1 MDDPLKTRLSG
12 SENTSNVGWQD
23 LGQDLGQDGRRAKQ
37 DRRQNKLPYSG
48 PERRSP
54 GRDRRQFNLADAS

>member
-12 SENTSNVGWQD
+12 SENTSNVGW
-23 LGQDLGQDGRRAKQ
+23 QDLGQDGRRAKQ

-48 PERRSP
+48 PERRSS

>member
-23 LGQDLGQDGRRAKQ
+23 LGQDGVV
-37 DRRQNKLPYSG
+37 
-48 PERRSP
+48 E
-54 GRDRRQFNLADAS
+54 